1 MNKQQLIISELEQQ
15 CQKLPDRYVEAQSL
29 CRRYSLRYREI
40 KALGRECGAFKM
52 MRRMALIDIEKFE
65 AFISSQY
72 ETEGAE
78 KVKRIETDNP
88 ELASQVNSGE
98 KKYVR
103 YEEGAYLYSMG
114 RKTFTDLA
122 KEADAVRK
130 IGGVCLVSIEKLNK
144 YIEKE
149 LG

>member
-1 MNKQQLIISELEQQ
+1 MKKVLITGIDSFTGNHLSKYLE
-15 CQKLPDRYVEAQSL
+15 KYGYSVYGTSL
-29 CRRYSLRYREI
+29 
-40 KALGRECGAFKM
+40 F
-52 MRRMALIDIEKFE
+52 
-65 AFISSQY
+65 
-72 ETEGAE
+72 
-78 KVKRIETDNP
+78 
-88 ELASQVNSGE
+88 NSGE